1 MYSADDI
8 IKIKVTFKSVNLKAK
23 LKEDDFVLED
33 LIDVTKD
40 ENKTTDNKD
49 ANKDTNKNENTEN
62 KNGTCSGTNCKDNKT
77 CEGNTCDKTTGTLDS
92 IIYPLYIPTNTHLK
106 SSETID
112 TAAGSRVI

>member
-1 MYSADDI
+1 MKIEKVEVYSADDI

-49 ANKDTNKNENTEN
+49 ANKDTNKTKIPKIRMVHVQEQIVKIIKRVKE
-62 KNGTCSGTNCKDNKT
+62 
-77 CEGNTCDKTTGTLDS
+77 TL
-92 IIYPLYIPTNTHLK
+92 
-106 SSETID
+106 
-112 TAAGSRVI
+112 VIRQLEL